1 MVSSQ
6 KIVFMSFVWVFLG
19 LVLLVVGGEFLVRS
33 SVALSFKFNISKL
46 VIGMTVV
53 SFATS
58 VPELLVSLQAALDG
72 SPDIALGNVIG
83 SNIANIGLVLGVTA
97 FISPLAISKD
107 FYKLNWPM
115 MMLLSI
121 ALYFILKSGLVINF
135 GEGLAL
141 VFSLIIF
148 LYILI
153 RRSMKE
159 GVEASEEI
167 DEALQAT
174 SNFKIIAWLIIGG
187 LALYYGSEWL
197 VDGAKEVALSFGV
210 SERVISVTM
219 VAIGTSVP
227 ELAASVIAALKKEKA
242 ISLGNLIGSNI
253 FNIASVLGLTA
264 MIHPIAVKNPNILGQ
279 DIFWM
284 LGFAAILLPLAF
296 LPKKL
301 TLGRWKG
308 MLILAAYIV
317 FVYATFLG
325 DKI

>member
-1 MVSSQ
+1 MSLVW
-6 KIVFMSFVWVFLG
+6 IVLG

-33 SVALSFKFNISKL
+33 SVSLSFKFNISKL

-58 VPELLVSLQAALDG
+58 APELLVSLQAALDG

-83 SNIANIGLVLGVTA
+83 SNIANIGLVLGITA
-97 FISPLAISKD
+97 IISPLSISED

-121 ALYFILKSGLVINF
+121 ALYFILKSGLIINF
-135 GEGLAL
+135 TEGLL
-141 VFSLIIF
+141 LFVSLIVF

-153 RRSMKE
+153 KRSKE
-159 GVEASEEI
+159 KDTVDIEEV
-167 DEALQAT
+167 DDALQKT
-174 SNFKIIAWLIIGG
+174 SNFKIIVWLLIGG
-187 LALYYGSEWL
+187 SALYFGSEWL
-197 VDGAKEVALSFGV
+197 VLGAKELALSFGV

-227 ELAASVIAALKKEKA
+227 ELAASVIAAVKQEKA

-253 FNIASVLGLTA
+253 FNIASVVGLTA
-264 MIHPIAVKNPNILGQ
+264 MIHPIALDSQKLLTN

-284 LGFAAILLPLAF
+284 IGFAAILIPFML
-296 LPKKL
+296 LPKKFEIGRLKGFFIFGAYLVFIYL
-301 TLGRWKG
+301 TFTGE
-308 MLILAAYIV
+308 
-317 FVYATFLG
+317 
-325 DKI
+325 

>member
-1 MVSSQ
+1 MSLVW
-6 KIVFMSFVWVFLG
+6 IVLG

-33 SVALSFKFNISKL
+33 SVSLSFKFNISKL

-58 VPELLVSLQAALDG
+58 APELLVSLQAALDG

-83 SNIANIGLVLGVTA
+83 SNIANIGLVLGITA
-97 FISPLAISKD
+97 IISPLSISED

-121 ALYFILKSGLVINF
+121 ALYFILKSGLIINF
-135 GEGLAL
+135 TEGLL
-141 VFSLIIF
+141 LFVSIILF

-153 RRSMKE
+153 KRSKE
-159 GVEASEEI
+159 KDTVDIEEV
-167 DEALQAT
+167 DDALQKT
-174 SNFKIIAWLIIGG
+174 SNFKIIVWLLIGG
-187 LALYYGSEWL
+187 SALYFGSEWL
-197 VDGAKEVALSFGV
+197 VLGAKDLALSFGV

-227 ELAASVIAALKKEKA
+227 ELAASVIAAVKQEKA

-264 MIHPIAVKNPNILGQ
+264 MIHPIALDSQKLLTN

-284 LGFAAILLPLAF
+284 IGFAAILIPFML
-296 LPKKL
+296 LPKKFEIGRLKGFFIFGAYLVFIYL
-301 TLGRWKG
+301 TFTGE
-308 MLILAAYIV
+308 
-317 FVYATFLG
+317 
-325 DKI
+325 

>member
-1 MVSSQ
+1 
-6 KIVFMSFVWVFLG
+6 MSILWVLLG
-19 LVLLVVGGEFLVRS
+19 LILLVVGGEFLVRS

-72 SPDIALGNVIG
+72 SPDISLGNVIG
-83 SNIANIGLVLGVTA
+83 SNIANIGLVLGITA

-115 MMLLSI
+115 MMALSI

-135 GEGLAL
+135 GEGFAL
-141 VFSLIIF
+141 VLILIIF
-148 LYILI
+148 LYVLI
-153 RRSMKE
+153 NKSRKE
-159 GVEASEEI
+159 GISDSEEI
-167 DEALQAT
+167 DDALQTT
-174 SNFKIIAWLIIGG
+174 SNFKIIIWLIIGG
-187 LALYYGSEWL
+187 LALYFGSEWL
-197 VDGAKEVALSFGV
+197 VDGAKEMAVNLGV

-264 MIHPIAVKNPNILGQ
+264 MIHPIEVKNANILSQ

-284 LGFAAILLPLAF
+284 LGFAVVLLPLAF
-296 LPKKL
+296 LPKRL

-308 MLILAAYIV
+308 MLILTAYII
-317 FVYATFLG
+317 FIYAAFMG
-325 DKI
+325 DK

>member
-1 MVSSQ
+1 MSLVW
-6 KIVFMSFVWVFLG
+6 IVLG

-33 SVALSFKFNISKL
+33 SVSLSFKFNISKL

-58 VPELLVSLQAALDG
+58 APELLVSLQAALDG
-72 SPDIALGNVIG
+72 SPDIAFGNVIG
-83 SNIANIGLVLGVTA
+83 SNIANIGLVLGITA
-97 FISPLAISKD
+97 IISPLSISED

-121 ALYFILKSGLVINF
+121 ALYFILKSGLIINF
-135 GEGLAL
+135 TEGLL
-141 VFSLIIF
+141 LFVSLIVF

-153 RRSMKE
+153 KRSKE
-159 GVEASEEI
+159 KDTVDIEEV
-167 DEALQAT
+167 DDALQKT
-174 SNFKIIAWLIIGG
+174 SNFKIIVWLLIGG
-187 LALYYGSEWL
+187 FALYFGSEWL
-197 VDGAKEVALSFGV
+197 VLGAKDLALSFGV

-227 ELAASVIAALKKEKA
+227 ELAASVIAAVKQEKA

-264 MIHPIAVKNPNILGQ
+264 MIHPIALDSQKLLTN

-284 LGFAAILLPLAF
+284 IGFAAILIPFML
-296 LPKKL
+296 LPKKFEIGRLKGFFIFGAYLVFIYL
-301 TLGRWKG
+301 TFTGE
-308 MLILAAYIV
+308 
-317 FVYATFLG
+317 
-325 DKI
+325 

>member
-1 MVSSQ
+1 
-6 KIVFMSFVWVFLG
+6 MSIFWVVLG
-19 LVLLVVGGEFLVRS
+19 LILLVVGGEFLVRS

-58 VPELLVSLQAALDG
+58 APELLVSLQAALDG
-72 SPDIALGNVIG
+72 SSDIALGNVIG
-83 SNIANIGLVLGVTA
+83 SNIANIGLVLGITA
-97 FISPLAISKD
+97 IISPLAIDKN

-115 MMLLSI
+115 MMLLSVVLYFMLQSGDVLNRWEGI
-121 ALYFILKSGLVINF
+121 ALMISLV
-135 GEGLAL
+135 
-141 VFSLIIF
+141 IF

-153 RRSMKE
+153 NRSKNE
-159 GVEASEEI
+159 PETHIEDL
-167 DEALQAT
+167 DEALQVT
-174 SNFKIIAWLIIGG
+174 SGFKITVWLLIGAA
-187 LALYYGSEWL
+187 ALYFGSEWL
-197 VDGAKEVALSFGV
+197 VFGAKEMAVSMGV

-264 MIHPIAVKNPNILGQ
+264 IIQPIAVNSPKILTN

-284 LGFAAILLPLAF
+284 LAFAAILIPLVF
-296 LPKKL
+296 IPKKFEI
-301 TLGRWKG
+301 GRIKG
-308 MLILAAYIV
+308 FVLLAAYTLFI
-317 FVYATFLG
+317 FLAFTG
-325 DKI
+325 DV

>member
-1 MVSSQ
+1 
-6 KIVFMSFVWVFLG
+6 MSVVWVLLG

-83 SNIANIGLVLGVTA
+83 SNIANIGLVLGITA

-107 FYKLNWPM
+107 FYKINWPM
-115 MMLLSI
+115 MMILSV
-121 ALYFILKSGLVINF
+121 ALYFILESGRVISF
-135 GEGLAL
+135 TEGLAL
-141 VFSLIIF
+141 VVSLMVF
-148 LYILI
+148 LYLLI
-153 RRSMKE
+153 NRSRKE
-159 GVEASEEI
+159 GLEIPEEI
-167 DEALQAT
+167 DEALQTT
-174 SNFKIIAWLIIGG
+174 SNFKIIVWLIIGG
-187 LALYYGSEWL
+187 LALYFGSEWL
-197 VDGAKEVALSFGV
+197 VKGAKDMAVSLGV

-253 FNIASVLGLTA
+253 FNISSVLGLTA
-264 MIHPIAVKNPNILGQ
+264 MIHPIEVKNLNILDQ

-284 LGFAAILLPLAF
+284 LGFAVILLPLAF
-296 LPKKL
+296 LPKRL
-301 TLGRWKG
+301 TIGRWKG
-308 MLILAAYIV
+308 MLILTAYI
-317 FVYATFLG
+317 FFIYIAFTG
-325 DKI
+325 DK

>member
-1 MVSSQ
+1 MSLVW
-6 KIVFMSFVWVFLG
+6 IVLG

-33 SVALSFKFNISKL
+33 SVSLSFKFNISKL

-58 VPELLVSLQAALDG
+58 APELLVSLQAALDG

-83 SNIANIGLVLGVTA
+83 SNIANIGLVLGITA
-97 FISPLAISKD
+97 IISPLSISDD

-121 ALYFILKSGLVINF
+121 ALYFILKSGLIINF
-135 GEGLAL
+135 TEGLL
-141 VFSLIIF
+141 LFVSLIVF

-153 RRSMKE
+153 KRSKE
-159 GVEASEEI
+159 KDTVDIEEV
-167 DEALQAT
+167 DDALQKT
-174 SNFKIIAWLIIGG
+174 SNFKIIVWLLIGG
-187 LALYYGSEWL
+187 FALYFGSEWL
-197 VDGAKEVALSFGV
+197 VLGAKDLALSFGV

-227 ELAASVIAALKKEKA
+227 ELAASVIAAVKQEKA

-264 MIHPIAVKNPNILGQ
+264 MIHPIALDSQKLLTN

-284 LGFAAILLPLAF
+284 IGFAAILIPFML
-296 LPKKL
+296 LPKKFEIGRLKGFFIFGAYLVFIYL
-301 TLGRWKG
+301 TFTGE
-308 MLILAAYIV
+308 
-317 FVYATFLG
+317 
-325 DKI
+325 

>member
-1 MVSSQ
+1 MSLVW
-6 KIVFMSFVWVFLG
+6 IVLG

-33 SVALSFKFNISKL
+33 SVSLSFKFNISKL

-58 VPELLVSLQAALDG
+58 APELLVSLQAALDG

-83 SNIANIGLVLGVTA
+83 SNIANIGLVLGITA
-97 FISPLAISKD
+97 IISPLSISED

-121 ALYFILKSGLVINF
+121 ALYFILKSGLIINF
-135 GEGLAL
+135 TEGLL
-141 VFSLIIF
+141 LFVSLIVF

-153 RRSMKE
+153 KRSKE
-159 GVEASEEI
+159 KDTVDIEEV
-167 DEALQAT
+167 DDALQKT
-174 SNFKIIAWLIIGG
+174 SNFKIMVWLLIGG
-187 LALYYGSEWL
+187 SALYFGSEWL
-197 VDGAKEVALSFGV
+197 VLGAKELALSFGV

-227 ELAASVIAALKKEKA
+227 ELAASVIAAVKQEKA

-264 MIHPIAVKNPNILGQ
+264 MIHPIALDSQKLLTN

-284 LGFAAILLPLAF
+284 IGFAAILIPFML
-296 LPKKL
+296 LPKKFEIGRLKGFFIFGAYLVFIYL
-301 TLGRWKG
+301 TFTGE
-308 MLILAAYIV
+308 
-317 FVYATFLG
+317 
-325 DKI
+325 

>member
-1 MVSSQ
+1 MSLVW
-6 KIVFMSFVWVFLG
+6 IVLG
-19 LVLLVVGGEFLVRS
+19 LLLLVVGGEFLVRS
-33 SVALSFKFNISKL
+33 SVSLSFKFNISKL

-58 VPELLVSLQAALDG
+58 APELLVSLQAALDG

-83 SNIANIGLVLGVTA
+83 SNIANIGLVLGITA
-97 FISPLAISKD
+97 IISPLSISED

-121 ALYFILKSGLVINF
+121 ALYFILQSGLIINF
-135 GEGLAL
+135 IEGLL
-141 VFSLIIF
+141 LFVSIVVF

-153 RRSMKE
+153 KQSKKKDIMDMDI
-159 GVEASEEI
+159 EEV
-167 DEALQAT
+167 DDALQKT
-174 SNFKIIAWLIIGG
+174 SNFKIMVWLLIGG
-187 LALYYGSEWL
+187 SALYFGSEWL
-197 VDGAKEVALSFGV
+197 VLGAKELAMSFGV

-227 ELAASVIAALKKEKA
+227 ELAASVIAAVKQEKA

-264 MIHPIAVKNPNILGQ
+264 MIHPIALDSQKLLTN

-284 LGFAAILLPLAF
+284 IGFAAILIPFML
-296 LPKKL
+296 LPKKFEIGRLKGVFIFGAYLVFIYL
-301 TLGRWKG
+301 TFTGE
-308 MLILAAYIV
+308 
-317 FVYATFLG
+317 
-325 DKI
+325 